1 MLIVLETVVKGWQ
14 DKKMRHK
21 TAKGAYE
28 APFVSKLISW
38 VLGEFWVKISLSLRN
53 WI

>member
-1 MLIVLETVVKGWQ
+1 MLIVLETVVKGGQ
-14 DKKMRHK
+14 DKKMRYK

-28 APFVSKLISW
+28 APFVSKLISRI
-38 VLGEFWVKISLSLRN
+38 LCEFWIKISLSLRN